1 MRLERRVQLALL
13 SLAFVVPGAAQ
24 AANVI
29 VVEARGVALKPG
41 QTLDDTKPLML
52 KEGQHVTLISPNGA
66 TFKLDGPY
74 NKPPA
79 ADQNAGVPIGT
90 RLAALVTQN
99 TARTGE
105 VGTTRG
111 TTPLAKLP
119 DPWLF
124 DISRNGTVCLREGAM
139 PVFWRPDA
147 SKPATLTV
155 MPGDRSWKAEAKWP
169 AGTDR
174 IMVATNVPIHGD
186 ATYLV
191 SLDNAQAALTVSDV
205 PAVLNNDSMRAAW
218 MAEKGCDAQAEALLR
233 PQQ

>member
-1 MRLERRVQLALL
+1 MSLKRRFGLVLLGFAASAPLA
-13 SLAFVVPGAAQ
+13 AAQ
-24 AANVI
+24 AANLI

-41 QTLDDTKPLML
+41 QTIDETKPLVL
-52 KEGQHVTLISPNGA
+52 KEGQHVTLIAPSGA

-79 ADQNAGVPIGT
+79 AGPAGVPIAT

-99 TARTGE
+99 QARTGE

-111 TTPLAKLP
+111 TAPLVKLP

-124 DISRNGTVCLREGAM
+124 DISRNGTVCLEDGKV

-147 SKPATLTV
+147 TKPGTLSV
-155 MPGDRSWKAEAKWP
+155 QPADKSWKAQAAWP
-169 AGTDR
+169 AGKDR
-174 IMVATNVPIHGD
+174 ITVATNVPIHGD

-191 SLDNAQAALTVSDV
+191 ALDGNQTALAVSAL

-218 MAEKGCDAQAEALLR
+218 MAEKGCDAQAEALLK
-233 PQQ
+233 PHS